1 MTFGRKVEAP
11 PLTSLE
17 IYASPSRHGH
27 KPEETISKTAE
38 DTGLYDA
45 HFSFVVK
52 VVEEYMW
59 RQEFRS
65 RAKLSSD
72 LSGP

>member
-38 DTGLYDA
+38 DSGLYDA
-45 HFSFVVK
+45 NFSFVVEG
-52 VVEEYMW
+52 VGENMC

-65 RAKLSSD
+65 RARLSSD